1 MDPVQSFN
9 NQNIYPST
17 FSNSQLDTTFNI
29 SSSTSD
35 VQHNTVV
42 LSSSNLA
49 TRSQET
55 VGLTE
60 YSFFYNPPNDLY
72 IYNIVCKETPISFEL
87 VSQLLENDINNSTQN
102 YAHSNNLH
110 EFHFLKP
117 EEKKCYKI
125 TCELISHA
133 SIVRF
138 LSKSIYDIEV
148 RQNGLPQQHVTFSK
162 ELRENLEF
170 HLRQFFDSLFI

>member
-42 LSSSNLA
+42 LSSA

-72 IYNIVCKETPISFEL
+72 IYNIACKETPISFEL
-87 VSQLLENDINNSTQN
+87 VSQLLDNDINNSTQN
-102 YAHSNNLH
+102 YVHSNNLH
-110 EFHFLKP
+110 EFYFLKP
-117 EEKKCYKI
+117 DEKKCYKI
-125 TCELISHA
+125 TCELIPHS
-133 SIVRF
+133 SVVRF
-138 LSKSIYDIEV
+138 LNKNAYDIEV
-148 RQNGLPQQHVTFSK
+148 KQNGLPQQYVDFSR
-162 ELRENLEF
+162 ELRGNLEF
-170 HLRQFFDSLFI
+170 YLRQFFSQLK